1 MAIVNKINFQI
12 RLTYIAK
19 DCQMSYR
26 HDNQLNWKLWWVL
39 VVFDRCD
46 PHSLKNNAKC
56 NRTKGLSAVH
66 YKVSDTTKIYL

>member
-26 HDNQLNWKLWWVL
+26 HDNQLN
-39 VVFDRCD
+39 
-46 PHSLKNNAKC
+46 
-56 NRTKGLSAVH
+56 
-66 YKVSDTTKIYL
+66 